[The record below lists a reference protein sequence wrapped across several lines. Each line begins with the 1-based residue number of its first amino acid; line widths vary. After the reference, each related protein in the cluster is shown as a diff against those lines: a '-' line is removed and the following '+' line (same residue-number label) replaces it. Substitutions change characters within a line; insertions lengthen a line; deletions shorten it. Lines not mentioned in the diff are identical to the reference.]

1 MKHAGCRHKAEDG
14 GGAAHV
20 SAVHRIRHDLHPA
33 LEGGHLEEG
42 EVGPAHVVK
51 LHLGVEPHGVVLL
64 ETRRNVRHNLG
75 VHWQSSRDIKALKTD
90 RWRVSLIDS
99 RLVDKQVVS

>member
-1 MKHAGCRHKAEDG
+1 MQKYEEKGEKHAGCRHKAEDG

-20 SAVHRIRHDLHPA
+20 SAVHRVRHDLHPA

-51 LHLGVEPHGVVLL
+51 LHLRVAPHGVVLSEAGL
-64 ETRRNVRHNLG
+64 HVRHYLG
-75 VHWQSSRDIKALKTD
+75 VDGQAGGDVKALED
-90 RWRVSLIDS
+90 RTV
-99 RLVDKQVVS
+99 LVG